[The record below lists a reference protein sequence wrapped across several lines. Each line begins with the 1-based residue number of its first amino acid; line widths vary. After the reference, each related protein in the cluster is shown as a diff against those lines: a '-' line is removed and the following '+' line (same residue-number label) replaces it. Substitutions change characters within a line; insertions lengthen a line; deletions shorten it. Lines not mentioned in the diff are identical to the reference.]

1 MLESAEISIFNNSTP
16 KKYNILKNC
25 STLFSNYPIH
35 FFISNSI
42 HRIPI
47 RFEFYIRNMHSHI
60 SNSISNI
67 YQNVEFFISQSISM
81 NLHTSNSIFSI
92 SPYCVLSFSQ
102 HMPINLMKRFL
113 NSSHRKRKLTEIM
126 YHPCASLT
134 RRKYARSSKVKRNV
148 YSHEHCPFLTRNYSP
163 ASNLTPSLIATGW
176 IDPFSVSR
184 KKNPLKLFT
193 RPWRRAGEQR

>member
-1 MLESAEISIFNNSTP
+1 
-16 KKYNILKNC
+16 
-25 STLFSNYPIH
+25 
-35 FFISNSI
+35 
-42 HRIPI
+42 
-47 RFEFYIRNMHSHI
+47 
-60 SNSISNI
+60 
-67 YQNVEFFISQSISM
+67 M

-176 IDPFSVSR
+176 ILSLSREKRTLLNCLRVRGEGLASNGNKILVDVVFIDSR
-184 KKNPLKLFT
+184 KLPKQTSGWCTGCFASVAWPFAPNFT
-193 RPWRRAGEQR
+193 DTGS